1 MLAKTKAVKKG
12 EPLRA
17 DARLKRA
24 QIITTAMEHYR
35 TKPAS
40 QVTLESI
47 AADAGVGIATLYR
60 HFPSRAALREACAIG
75 FIELLEEYLQKTVQE
90 FDSNP
95 EEKWETFVL
104 TLMDYGVGMLVGAL
118 VADLPS
124 TDDCEMESDY
134 EEFFQRLGELLH
146 KAAAHKLI
154 DPDLTP
160 IEFAAELIVVTRPM
174 DEQFTALF
182 PDVRQRLVRHLLTAW
197 RAAGA
202 AQGAAN

>member
-1 MLAKTKAVKKG
+1 MLAKKKRVNKEG
-12 EPLRA
+12 PLRA
-17 DARLKRA
+17 DARLKRS
-24 QIITTAMEHYR
+24 QILTTAMEHYR

-40 QVTLESI
+40 QVTYESI

-75 FIELLEEYLQKTVQE
+75 FIQLLEEYLQKTVQD
-90 FDSNP
+90 FDTNP

-118 VADLPS
+118 VADLPA
-124 TDDCEMESDY
+124 TDDYEVESDY
-134 EEFFQRLGELLH
+134 EVFFQRVSELLG
-146 KAAAHKLI
+146 KAAEHGLI

-160 IEFAAELIVVTRPM
+160 IEFATELVVVTRPI
-174 DEQFTALF
+174 DDQFTELF

-197 RAAGA
+197 RAAGQA
-202 AQGAAN
+202 H